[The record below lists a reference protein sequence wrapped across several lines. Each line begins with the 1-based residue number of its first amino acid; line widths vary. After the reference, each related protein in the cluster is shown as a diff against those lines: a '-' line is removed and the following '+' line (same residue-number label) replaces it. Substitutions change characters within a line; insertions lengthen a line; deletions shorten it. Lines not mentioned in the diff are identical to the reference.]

1 MGGEIKLQSSPGQG
15 SRFWF
20 ALDFELPTADSV
32 KTSTKGL
39 SAKKV
44 LILQSQEN
52 QSGLYDVVSP
62 WVRETQTACSEHQAL
77 KLLKGAVLDKESFD
91 LVLVSEHQLG
101 AVRFAE
107 LVKGDQELKD
117 TELVLVASTQD
128 SGRIEGYVQAG
139 YRDVLSM
146 PVDIALMFNTL
157 HNAVTEDILE
167 TPEVSRLAD
176 YFPIASKVG
185 SLDILV
191 AEDNPINQKVVS
203 KILERAGH
211 RVDLVENGQIALEK
225 LERKDYDLTVLDMQ
239 MPVMGG
245 VDAIKM
251 FRFAHV
257 DSNMPFIMLTANATV
272 QAVKECEDIGVDAF
286 VTKPF
291 QARKL
296 IDTIDQVAG
305 QHKIVPSVVENL
317 PVERIEEEK
326 PSTDLTKLAELAS
339 LSHDSRFLEE
349 LVFSFLQDGAQ
360 LIGEMKDALGQG
372 EILRMKE
379 VAHAF
384 KGSAASLGATRLY
397 ETGIKLS
404 DLSVAGFREEGEGL
418 LDQAE
423 NEFSLVSEELRTYLE
438 QYRSESLH

>member
-1 MGGEIKLQSSPGQG
+1 MRLNEKRALITGGAQGIGFTIAETFCREGAAVYLADINEDLGQS
-15 SRFWF
+15 
-20 ALDFELPTADSV
+20 AV
-32 KTSTKGL
+32 
-39 SAKKV
+39 
-44 LILQSQEN
+44 
-52 QSGLYDVVSP
+52 
-62 WVRETQTACSEHQAL
+62 L
-77 KLLKGAVLDKESFD
+77 KLKEKGYNATFVFLD
-91 LVLVSEHQLG
+91 VSDDANWQQ
-101 AVRFAE
+101 VC
-107 LVKGDQELKD
+107 K
-117 TELVLVASTQD
+117 
-128 SGRIEGYVQAG
+128 RIDE
-139 YRDVLSM
+139 
-146 PVDIALMFNTL
+146 
-157 HNAVTEDILE
+157 E
-167 TPEVSRLAD
+167 T
-176 YFPIASKVG
+176 G
-185 SLDILV
+185 GLDILV

-211 RVDLVENGQIALEK
+211 QVDLVVNGQLALEE
-225 LERKDYDLTVLDMQ
+225 LEHKEYDLTVLDMQ

-272 QAVKECEDIGVDAF
+272 QAVKECEDVGVDAF

-305 QHKIVPSVVENL
+305 QYKIVPSVVEKL
-317 PVERIEEEK
+317 PVESVEKEK

-349 LVFSFLQDGAQ
+349 LVFSFLQDGAR
-360 LIGEMKDALGQG
+360 LIGEMKDALGLG

-404 DLSVAGFREEGEGL
+404 DLSVAGFREEGKVL
-418 LDQAE
+418 LDQAD
-423 NEFSLVSEELRTYLE
+423 NEFSLVSEELRTYIE
-438 QYRSESLH
+438 QHRTESVH